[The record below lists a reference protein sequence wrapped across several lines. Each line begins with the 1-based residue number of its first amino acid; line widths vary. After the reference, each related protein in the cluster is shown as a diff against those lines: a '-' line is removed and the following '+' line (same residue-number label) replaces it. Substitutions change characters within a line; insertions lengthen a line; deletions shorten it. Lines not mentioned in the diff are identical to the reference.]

1 MLKSFP
7 PLLLGETRLGA
18 TSTSSQHVSS
28 AWQLYQQIFNYTVQL
43 EESEEE
49 KTQNLILTELKA
61 SLINEGAPQG
71 GVCNPDYL
79 EDKCVWV

>member
-28 AWQLYQQIFNYTVQL
+28 AWQQIFNYTVQL

-71 GVCNPDYL
+71 VCNPDYL